1 MKGYRITL
9 DGQTFEVEILSDP
22 REKEVQV
29 RVDCET
35 LIVGVAPL
43 PAAPAPVLAAVPPQ
57 FALEPPRSA
66 PSPGPQREMV
76 ASSKTLTAPLPGTV
90 IQVAVQP
97 GQSVGRGD
105 ELLVIE
111 AMKMNNRIR
120 SPRNGTVGDV
130 LVQVGEQVSHGAP
143 LLSWAD

>member
-29 RVDCET
+29 RVDGET
-35 LIVGVAPL
+35 LMVGVAPL
-43 PAAPAPVLAAVPPQ
+43 QEVPAAVSAAGPSRPAI
-57 FALEPPRSA
+57 EPPD
-66 PSPGPQREMV
+66 PGPQREMV
-76 ASSKTLTAPLPGTV
+76 SSGNTLTAPLPGTV
-90 IQVAVQP
+90 IQVAVRP
-97 GQSVGRGD
+97 GQSVGTGD

-120 SPRNGTVGDV
+120 SPRSGTVGDV

>member
-9 DGQTFEVEILSDP
+9 GGQTFEVEILSDP
-22 REKEVQV
+22 REREVQV
-29 RVDCET
+29 RVDGET
-35 LIVGVAPL
+35 LMVSVAPL
-43 PAAPAPVLAAVPPQ
+43 KEAPAPVSAAAPLQP
-57 FALEPPRSA
+57 AIDPLRPAPG
-66 PSPGPQREMV
+66 PSPRREMV
-76 ASSKTLTAPLPGTV
+76 SSGSTLTAPLPGTV
-90 IQVAVQP
+90 IQVGVRP
-97 GQSVGRGD
+97 GQSVDTGD

-120 SPRNGTVGDV
+120 SPRGGTVGDV

>member
-9 DGQTFEVEILSDP
+9 GGQTFEVEILSDP
-22 REKEVQV
+22 RGKEVQV
-29 RVDCET
+29 RVDGET
-35 LIVGVAPL
+35 LMVNVAPL
-43 PAAPAPVLAAVPPQ
+43 PAAPAPVSAATPPQ
-57 FALEPPRSA
+57 FAPKPPRSA
-66 PSPGPQREMV
+66 PGPSSQREMV
-76 ASSKTLTAPLPGTV
+76 ASAKTLTAPLPGTV